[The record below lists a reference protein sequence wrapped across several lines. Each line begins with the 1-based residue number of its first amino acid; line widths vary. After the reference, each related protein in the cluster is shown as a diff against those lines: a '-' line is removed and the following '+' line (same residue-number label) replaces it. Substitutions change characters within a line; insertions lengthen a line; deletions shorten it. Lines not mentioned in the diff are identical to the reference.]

1 MSREGKSMIIK
12 SSHALCYLCPG
23 LFQEYLL
30 CQMYLC
36 SHIDILNFMPVL
48 CCRVKTKQKTTTIT
62 KQGSVYEIQLI
73 TMPSRSYLRHLLYIS
88 LLINI

>member
-1 MSREGKSMIIK
+1 MIIK

-36 SHIDILNFMPVL
+36 SHIDILSFMTVL

-62 KQGSVYEIQLI
+62 KQGSVYEIHLI
-73 TMPSRSYLRHLLYIS
+73 TMPSRSYLGHMVYIS
-88 LLINI
+88 HLIKI